1 MMHMQTGI
9 VKTTLVGLSYIYLSF
24 CASIR
29 IGARALRHIIHSATV
44 AIETRFIFGLWLRLS
59 SRLLERASLA
69 YVRVMACL
77 QQVSLLHQLL
87 PRRLQRAAAS

>member
-9 VKTTLVGLSYIYLSF
+9 VKTTLGFELHLFII

-69 YVRVMACL
+69 SVRVMACL
-77 QQVSLLHQLL
+77 QQLSLLHQLL
-87 PRRLQRAAAS
+87 PRRL

>member
-9 VKTTLVGLSYIYLSF
+9 VKTTLVDLSYIYLF
-24 CASIR
+24 IILR
-29 IGARALRHIIHSATV
+29 LNQNWGACIATHCQHHSLSDNSN
-44 AIETRFIFGLWLRLS
+44 FGLWLRLS

-69 YVRVMACL
+69 SVRVMACL